1 MVGTVPRCDPQVPC
15 CHPQVPRMQICA
27 ICLHVYMF
35 YVHIKLSDLGRF
47 YAHMKHVNIFYVY
60 MHRCTKE
67 TRFMWIFAKRD
78 THPKKTSQ
86 SDTHGQKKKKV
97 EVRTLHAYMYTR
109 PKKSQP
115 EAQHTDRD
123 SHPRENNIVATRMPQ
138 PNIGPFAHGESIIL
152 GSMPVS

>member
-1 MVGTVPRCDPQVPC
+1 MHRRNT
-15 CHPQVPRMQICA
+15 
-27 ICLHVYMF
+27 F
-35 YVHIKLSDLGRF
+35 YVDFCK
-47 YAHMKHVNIFYVY
+47 
-60 MHRCTKE
+60 
-67 TRFMWIFAKRD
+67 KRY
-78 THPKKTSQ
+78 PSKKKTSQ

-97 EVRTLHAYMYTR
+97 EVRIILHAYMYTR

-123 SHPRENNIVATRMPQ
+123 SHLRENNIVATRMPQ